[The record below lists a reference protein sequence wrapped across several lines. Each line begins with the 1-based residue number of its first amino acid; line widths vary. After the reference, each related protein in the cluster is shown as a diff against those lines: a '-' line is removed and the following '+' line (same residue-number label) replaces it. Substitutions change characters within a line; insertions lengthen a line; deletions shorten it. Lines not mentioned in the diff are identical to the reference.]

1 MLYKKNREEKLNTE
15 LFKHPTSEYRCAPF
29 WAWNCELEQKELE
42 WQLEVFKKM
51 GFGGAHMHVRTGMA
65 TPYLSDEHMELIKAC
80 VDKAKKEEMLAW
92 LYDEDRWP
100 SGPAGGIVTKG
111 RQYRAKYLLFTPH
124 PYGSKKAELKATRN
138 SGTVQPG
145 RTENG
150 RLLAC
155 YDVELDTEGY
165 LVSWKVIGES
175 DEAKHDKWYAY
186 LEEMGEISWW
196 NGQTYVNSL
205 DKKAIDRF
213 IEVTYE
219 TYNCTIAEEFDKAVP
234 AIFTDEPQFPGKT
247 TLKYATEKKD
257 VTIAWTDD
265 LPETFAKA
273 YEGEDLLANV
283 PELIWERADKI
294 PSVIRYHYHDHVC
307 ERFVQA
313 FADNCGT
320 WCKEHGIALTG
331 HVMEEPTLKSQTS
344 SLGEAMRN
352 YRGFGIP
359 GIDMLCANFEF
370 TTAKQTQSAVH
381 QYGREGMLSELYGVT
396 GWDFDFR
403 GHKLHGDWQAAL
415 GVTVRV
421 PHLSWVS
428 MGGEAKRDYPAS
440 IHYQSPWWEKYSLV
454 EDHFARVNTA
464 MTRGKA
470 EVKVGVIHPIESYWL
485 HFGPSEQTAIVRDN
499 LDENFQNITKWLLF
513 GGVDFDFISESLLP
527 DICTEASSPL
537 KVGEMAYDM
546 ILVPGCET
554 LRSTTL
560 ERLEV
565 FVKAG
570 GKLVFVGDVP
580 TLEDARYSERAREL
594 AKQAEVVQFNKGSV
608 LEAVEDV
615 RMVELRNETGAMTT
629 NLLHQLRKDGEG
641 RWLFIA
647 HGAEPRNKHIAEKQ
661 DVTIRVNGAWNS
673 TIYNTMTGEQEEAKQ
688 SLKGD
693 VTEVYQTMYD
703 YDSLLLWLEP
713 VTVDDVAQNVVSKSV
728 ETESKSSEQNGDKD
742 SVKVA
747 GSASS
752 VALPDYVDYTLSEPN
767 VLLLDMAEYALDDGE
782 RHAKEELLRLDVE
795 CRKMLGWS
803 TDIAHVAQ
811 PWSLGEETE
820 FHRVSL
826 KFKIESAIE
835 YEGAQLAIEKAEDVK
850 IRWNGKEEENNVVG
864 WYVDK
869 AIQTIALPKI
879 EQGENIL
886 EVEVPIGKRTMIEW
900 MYLLGDFGVEVL
912 GKNAK
917 IVAKREKLAFGDVT
931 VQGLPFYTGNITYHI
946 PIETE
951 GGEISIRS
959 GFYVGAMQEASIDG
973 KEAVPMIYP
982 PYTAKLGTIEA
993 GKHTIDLTFYG
1004 TRQNGFGALHLADEK
1019 RPYLNPSSW
1028 RTEGDHW
1035 CYEYMI
1041 RRMGVLA
1048 TPEIM
1053 ISVWTPWNGDSR

>member
-1 MLYKKNREEKLNTE
+1 MLYKKNNTEKLDFE
-15 LFKHPTSEYRCAPF
+15 LFKKPTSEYRCTPF

-65 TPYLSDEHMELIKAC
+65 TPYLSDEHMALIKAC
-80 VDKAKKEEMLAW
+80 VDKAKKEDMLAW

-100 SGPAGGIVTKG
+100 SGPAGGIVTKD
-111 RQYRAKYLLFTPH
+111 RQYRARYLLFTPY
-124 PYGSKKAELKATRN
+124 PYGSEKAKLKPTRN

-145 RTENG
+145 RTECG

-155 YDVELDTEGY
+155 YDVELDSEGY
-165 LVSWKVIGES
+165 LVDWKLIGE
-175 DEAKHDKWYAY
+175 DEEAHHDKWYAY

-219 TYNCTIAEEFDKAVP
+219 TYNRTIAEEFDKAVP

-265 LPETFAKA
+265 LPETFAA
-273 YEGEDLLANV
+273 EYAGEDLLAGV
-283 PELIWERADKI
+283 PELIWERADKA
-294 PSVIRYHYHDHVC
+294 PSVLRYHYHDHVC

-313 FADNCGT
+313 FADNCGR

-359 GIDMLCANFEF
+359 GIDMLCAQFEY

-415 GVTVRV
+415 GVTIRV

-513 GGVDFDFISESLLP
+513 GSVDFDFISESLLP
-527 DICTEASSPL
+527 DLCSEPSAPL
-537 KVGEMAYDM
+537 KVGEMEYDM

-560 ERLEV
+560 ERLEG

-580 TLEDARYSERAREL
+580 TLEDAHVSERGL
-594 AKQAEVVQFNKGSV
+594 ALSQQAKVVQFNKGSV
-608 LEAVEDV
+608 LEVVEEV
-615 RMVELRNETGAMTT
+615 RLVELRNETGGMTK
-629 NLLHQLRKDGEG
+629 NLLHQIRKDGDG

-647 HGAEPRNKHIAEKQ
+647 HGIEPRNKHISEKQ
-661 DVTIRVNGAWNS
+661 NVTIRVKGAWKA
-673 TIYNTMTGEQEEAKQ
+673 TIYNTMNGEQEVPKQ
-688 SLKGD
+688 SLKGN

-713 VTVDDVAQNVVSKSV
+713 VAFDIDNEVGSAT
-728 ETESKSSEQNGDKD
+728 EQNCNAK
-742 SVKVA
+742 SVKVS
-747 GSASS
+747 GTKKSI
-752 VALPDYVDYTLSEPN
+752 VIPDYVDYTLSEPN
-767 VLLLDMAEYALDDGE
+767 ALVLDMAEYALDGGDW
-782 RHAKEELLRLDVE
+782 HTKEEILRLDVE

-811 PWSLGEETE
+811 PWSLGEEKE
-820 FHRVSL
+820 FHKVTLR
-826 KFKIESAIE
+826 FHIESSIE
-835 YEGAQLAIEKAEDVK
+835 YEGAHLAIEKAEDVK
-850 IRWNGKEEENNVVG
+850 LKWNDKEVDNNVVG

-879 EQGENIL
+879 EKGENVL
-886 EVEVPIGKRTMIEW
+886 EADVPIGKRTMIEW
-900 MYLLGDFGVEVL
+900 AYLLGDFGVEVF
-912 GKNAK
+912 GKNAR
-917 IVAKREKLAFGDVT
+917 IVPKRDKLAFGDVT

-951 GGEISIRS
+951 GGNVSIRS

-973 KEAVPMIYP
+973 KAVVPMIYP
-982 PYTAKLGTIEA
+982 PYIASLGTVVA
-993 GKHTIDLTFYG
+993 GKHIIDLTFYG
-1004 TRQNGFGALHLADEK
+1004 TRQNGFGTLHLADEK
-1019 RPYLNPSSW
+1019 RTFINPSSW
-1028 RTEGDHW
+1028 RTTGDQW
-1035 CYEYMI
+1035 CYEYML
-1041 RRMGVLA
+1041 RKMGVLA
-1048 TPEIM
+1048 SPEI
-1053 ISVWTPWNGDSR
+1053 VEEK

>member
-1 MLYKKNREEKLNTE
+1 MLYKQKTDEKLDLA
-15 LFKHPTSEYRCAPF
+15 LFKNPTSEYRATPF

-51 GFGGAHMHVRTGMA
+51 GLGGAHMHVRTGMA
-65 TPYLSDEHMELIKAC
+65 TPYLSEEHMKLIKAC
-80 VDKAKKEEMLAW
+80 VEKAKKEDMLAW

-100 SGPAGGIVTKG
+100 SGPAGGIVTKD
-111 RQYRAKYLLFTPH
+111 RQYRARYLLFTPH
-124 PYGSKKAELKATRN
+124 PYGSDKAELKATRN

-150 RLLAC
+150 RLVAC
-155 YDVELDTEGY
+155 YDVELDAEGY
-165 LVSWKVIGES
+165 LVSWKTIGES
-175 DEAKHDKWYAY
+175 DAAKHDKWYAY

-196 NGQTYVNSL
+196 NGQTYINSL

-219 TYNCTIAEEFDKAVP
+219 TYNRTISEEFDKAVL

-273 YEGEDLLANV
+273 YKGEDLLANV
-283 PELIWERADKI
+283 PELIWERADQV

-359 GIDMLCANFEF
+359 GIDMLCARFEF

-499 LDENFQNITKWLLF
+499 MDENFQNITKWLLF

-527 DICTEASSPL
+527 DLCTEASSPL

-560 ERLEV
+560 ERLEG
-565 FVKAG
+565 FAKAG
-570 GKLVFVGDVP
+570 GKLVFVGDIP
-580 TLEDARYSERAREL
+580 TLEDARQSARGHVL
-594 AKQAEVVQFNKGSV
+594 AEKVKVVQFNKGSV
-608 LEAVEDV
+608 LDAVEEV
-615 RMVELRNETGAMTT
+615 RLVELRNETGALTT
-629 NLLHQLRKDGEG
+629 NLLHQLRVDGDG

-647 HGAEPRNKHIAEKQ
+647 HGAEPRNKHISEKQ
-661 DVTIRVNGAWNS
+661 DVTIRVKGAWKV
-673 TIYNTMTGEQEEAKQ
+673 TIYNTMTGEQEEVKQ
-688 SLKGD
+688 GLKGD

-713 VTVDDVAQNVVSKSV
+713 IAVNVADGVVTGSIEVQSNRADQNR
-728 ETESKSSEQNGDKD
+728 DKD
-742 SVKVA
+742 TVKVA
-747 GSASS
+747 GDARSI
-752 VALPDYVDYTLSEPN
+752 ALPDYVEYTLSEPN
-767 VLLLDMAEYALDDGE
+767 ALLLDIAEYALDGGE
-782 RHAKEELLRLDVE
+782 WHAKEELLRLDVE

-811 PWSLGEETE
+811 PWSMEEETE

-826 KFKIESAIE
+826 KFKIESVLE
-835 YEGAQLAIEKAEDVK
+835 YEGTHLAIEKAEDVK
-850 IRWNGKEEENNVVG
+850 IRWNGKEVDNQVVG

-879 EQGENIL
+879 KKGDNIL
-886 EVEVPIGKRTMIEW
+886 EVEVPIGKRTMVEW
-900 MYLLGDFGVEVL
+900 MYLLGDFGVEVF
-912 GKNAK
+912 GKNAR
-917 IVAKREKLAFGDVT
+917 IIAKRDKLAFGDVT

-959 GFYVGAMQEASIDG
+959 GFYVGAMQEASLNG
-973 KEAVPMIYP
+973 KDAISMIYP
-982 PYTAKLGTIEA
+982 PYTANLGRVEA
-993 GKHTIDLTFYG
+993 GKYTIDLTFYG

-1019 RPYLNPSSW
+1019 RAFLNPSSW
-1028 RTEGDHW
+1028 RTTGDHW
-1035 CYEYMI
+1035 CYEYML
-1041 RRMGVLA
+1041 RKMGVLV
-1048 TPEIM
+1048 TPEITEE
-1053 ISVWTPWNGDSR
+1053 ILN

>member
-1 MLYKKNREEKLNTE
+1 MLYKKKNNEKLDLA
-15 LFKHPTSEYRCAPF
+15 LFKYPTSEYRAAPF

-65 TPYLSDEHMELIKAC
+65 TPYLSDEHMQLIKAC
-80 VDKAKKEEMLAW
+80 VDKAKKEDMLAW

-100 SGPAGGIVTKG
+100 SGPAGGIVTKD
-111 RQYRAKYLLFTPH
+111 RQYRARYLLFTPY
-124 PYGSKKAELKATRN
+124 PYGSDKAELKATRN

-175 DEAKHDKWYAY
+175 DVAKHDKWYAY

-196 NGQTYVNSL
+196 NGQTYINSL

-219 TYNCTIAEEFDKAVP
+219 TYNRTISEEFDKAVP

-257 VTIAWTDD
+257 VTIAWMDD
-265 LPETFAKA
+265 LPETFAKE
-273 YEGEDLLANV
+273 YGGEDLLTNV
-283 PELIWERADKI
+283 PELIWERADRVA
-294 PSVIRYHYHDHVC
+294 SVIRYHYHDHVC
-307 ERFVQA
+307 ERFVEA
-313 FADNCGT
+313 FADNCGA
-320 WCKEHGIALTG
+320 WCKEHGIELTG

-359 GIDMLCANFEF
+359 GIDMLAANFEF

-440 IHYQSPWWEKYSLV
+440 IHYQSPWWERYSLV
-454 EDHFARVNTA
+454 ENHFARVGTA

-499 LDENFQNITKWLLF
+499 MDENFQNITKWLLF
-513 GGVDFDFISESLLP
+513 GGGDFDFISESLLP
-527 DICTEASSPL
+527 ALCKESGAPL
-537 KVGEMAYDM
+537 NVGEMEYDM

-560 ERLEV
+560 ERLEG
-565 FVKAG
+565 FAKAG

-580 TLEDARYSERAREL
+580 TLEDARRSERGYIL
-594 AKQAEVVQFNKGSV
+594 AEQAKVVQFNKGSV
-608 LEAVEDV
+608 LEAVESV

-629 NLLHQLRKDGEG
+629 NLLHQLRKDGDG
-641 RWLFIA
+641 RWLFVA
-647 HGAEPRNKHIAEKQ
+647 HGAEPRNKHISEKQ
-661 DVTIRVNGAWNS
+661 DVTIRVKGVWKA

-688 SLKGD
+688 SLKGN

-713 VTVDDVAQNVVSKSV
+713 VKGNVAEIDAMESFVV
-728 ETESKSSEQNGDKD
+728 E
-742 SVKVA
+742 KVLGA
-747 GSASS
+747 ERNIT
-752 VALPDYVDYTLSEPN
+752 LPDYVDYTLNEPN
-767 VLLLDMAEYALDDGE
+767 ALLLDMAEYALDGGE
-782 RHAKEELLRLDVE
+782 WHAKEELLRLDVE

-820 FHRVSL
+820 FHRVAL
-826 KFKIESAIE
+826 KFRIESTIE
-835 YEGAQLAIEKAEDVK
+835 YEGAYLAIEKAGDVH
-850 IRWNGKEEENNVVG
+850 IRWNGEEVDNQVVG

-869 AIQTIALPKI
+869 AIQTITLPRIKKG
-879 EQGENIL
+879 QNVL
-886 EVEVPIGKRTMIEW
+886 EVQAPIGKRTMIEW
-900 MYLLGDFGVEVL
+900 MYLLGGFGVEVF
-912 GKNAK
+912 GKNTR
-917 IVAKREKLAFGDVT
+917 IVPKREKLAFGDVT

-951 GGEISIRS
+951 GGNISIRS
-959 GFYVGAMQEASIDG
+959 GFYVGAMQEASLDG
-973 KEAVPMIYP
+973 KDAVPMIYP
-982 PYTAKLGTIEA
+982 PYIANLGTVEA

-1004 TRQNGFGALHLADEK
+1004 TRQNGFGTLHLADKK
-1019 RPYLNPSSW
+1019 RTFINPSSW
-1028 RTEGDHW
+1028 RKTGDQW
-1035 CYEYMI
+1035 CYEYML
-1041 RRMGVLA
+1041 RRMGVLT
-1048 TPEIM
+1048 TPEITEE
-1053 ISVWTPWNGDSR
+1053 VN

>member
-1 MLYKKNREEKLNTE
+1 MLYKKNIKEKLELT
-15 LFKHPTSEYRCAPF
+15 LFKNPTSEYRCAPF

-80 VDKAKKEEMLAW
+80 VDKAKKEDMLAW

-100 SGPAGGIVTKG
+100 SGPAGGIVTKD
-111 RQYRAKYLLFTPH
+111 RQYRARYLLFTPY
-124 PYGSKKAELKATRN
+124 PYGSEKAELKATRN

-155 YDVELDTEGY
+155 YDVELDAEGY
-165 LVSWKVIGES
+165 LLSSRIIGEN
-175 DEAKHDKWYAY
+175 EKAKYEKWYAY

-219 TYNCTIAEEFDKAVP
+219 TYHKTISEEFDKTVL

-265 LPETFAKA
+265 LPDTFAA
-273 YEGEDLLANV
+273 RYEGEDLLANV
-283 PELIWERADKI
+283 PELIWERADRI

-313 FADNCGT
+313 FADNCGA

-359 GIDMLCANFEF
+359 GMDMLCANFEY
-370 TTAKQTQSAVH
+370 TTAKQVQSAVH

-428 MGGEAKRDYPAS
+428 MEGEAKRDYPAS

-454 EDHFARVNTA
+454 EDHFARINTA

-513 GGVDFDFISESLLP
+513 GGIDFDFISESLLP
-527 DICTEASSPL
+527 ELCEEAGAPL
-537 KVGEMAYDM
+537 KVGEMEYDM

-560 ERLEV
+560 ERLEG
-565 FVKAG
+565 FAKAG

-580 TLEDARYSERAREL
+580 TLEDARQSERGHVL
-594 AKQAEVVQFNKGSV
+594 AEQAKVVQFNKGSV
-608 LEAVEDV
+608 LDAVESV

-629 NLLHQLRKDGEG
+629 NLLHQIRKDGEG

-647 HGAEPRNKHIAEKQ
+647 HGTEPRNKHISEKQ
-661 DVTIRVNGAWNS
+661 DVTIRVKGAWKA
-673 TIYNTMTGEQEEAKQ
+673 TIYNTITGESEVAKQ
-688 SLKGD
+688 CVKGN

-713 VTVDDVAQNVVSKSV
+713 IEVDVTDGAVGTIVDAIA
-728 ETESKSSEQNGDKD
+728 DKVD
-742 SVKVA
+742 SVVEKNTGA
-747 GSASS
+747 QCENELGTKKTI
-752 VALPDYVDYTLSEPN
+752 ALPDYVDYTLSEPN
-767 VLLLDMAEYALDDGE
+767 ALLLDMAEYALDGGE
-782 RHAKEELLRLDVE
+782 WHAKEELLRLDVE
-795 CRKMLGWS
+795 CRKTLGWS

-820 FHRVSL
+820 FHQVSL
-826 KFKIESAIE
+826 RFRIHSEIE
-835 YEGAQLAIEKAEDVK
+835 YEGAQLALEKAEDVK
-850 IRWNGKEEENNVVG
+850 LRWNGQDVKNNVVG

-869 AIQTIALPKI
+869 VIQTIALPKI
-879 EQGENIL
+879 EQGVNIL
-886 EVEVPIGKRTMIEW
+886 EVEVPIGKRTMVEW
-900 MYLLGDFGVEVL
+900 MYLLGDLGVEVF
-912 GKNAK
+912 GKNAR
-917 IVAKREKLAFGDVT
+917 IVAKRDKLAFGDVT

-951 GGEISIRS
+951 GGDISIRS

-973 KEAVPMIYP
+973 KEPVPMIYP
-982 PYTAKLGTIEA
+982 PYTANLGVVNA
-993 GKHTIDLTFYG
+993 GKHTIDLIFYG
-1004 TRQNGFGALHLADEK
+1004 TRQNGFGTLHLADEK
-1019 RPYLNPSSW
+1019 RTFLNPSSW

-1035 CYEYMI
+1035 CNEYML

-1048 TPEIM
+1048 SPEI
-1053 ISVWTPWNGDSR
+1053 IKN

>member
-1 MLYKKNREEKLNTE
+1 MLYKKNNTPNLDFE
-15 LFKHPTSEYRCAPF
+15 LFKKPTAEYRAAPF
-29 WAWNCELEQKELE
+29 WAWNCELNQKELE

-65 TPYLSDEHMELIKAC
+65 TSYLSNEHMDLIRAC

-100 SGPAGGIVTKG
+100 SGPAGGIVTKD
-111 RQYRAKYLLFTPH
+111 RQYRARYLLFTPY
-124 PYGSKKAELKATRN
+124 PYGSERAELKATRN

-155 YDVELDTEGY
+155 YDVELDSDGF
-165 LVSWKVIGES
+165 LVSWNVIGES
-175 DEAKHDKWYAY
+175 DVAKHDKWYAY

-219 TYNCTIAEEFDKAVP
+219 TYNRTIWEEFDKCIP

-265 LPETFAKA
+265 LPETFAAA
-273 YEGEDLLANV
+273 YEGEELLANV
-283 PELIWERADKI
+283 PELIWERADKL

-313 FADNCGT
+313 FADNCGS

-331 HVMEEPTLKSQTS
+331 HMMEEPTLKSQTQ

-359 GIDMLCANFEF
+359 GMDMLCADFEF

-396 GWDFDFR
+396 GWEFDFR

-527 DICTEASSPL
+527 ELCSTAGAPL
-537 KVGEMAYDM
+537 KVGEMAYDI

-560 ERLEV
+560 ERLEE
-565 FVKAG
+565 FVQAG
-570 GKLVFVGDVP
+570 GKLVFAGDVP
-580 TLEDARYSERAREL
+580 TLEDACQSERARQL
-594 AKQAEVVQFNKGSV
+594 AKVAEVVQFNKGSV

-629 NLLHQLRKDGEG
+629 NLLHQLRKDGDG

-647 HGAEPRNKHIAEKQ
+647 HGTEPRNKHISEKQ
-661 DVTIRVNGAWNS
+661 DVTIRVKGAWKALV
-673 TIYNTMTGEQEEAKQ
+673 YNTMTGEQEDVKQ
-688 SLKGD
+688 SVKGN
-693 VTEVYQTMYD
+693 VTEIYQTMYA

-713 VTVDDVAQNVVSKSV
+713 VAAESVVDSAV
-728 ETESKSSEQNGDKD
+728 EQNTGMQFEKVVG
-742 SVKVA
+742 VKKQI
-747 GSASS
+747 
-752 VALPDYVDYTLSEPN
+752 ALPDYVDYTLSEPN
-767 VLLLDMAEYALDDGE
+767 AMLLDMAEYALDGGE
-782 RHAKEELLRLDVE
+782 WHAKEELLRVDVE
-795 CRKMLGWS
+795 CRKLLGWS

-820 FHRVSL
+820 FHRVTL
-826 KFKIESAIE
+826 KFRIDSSIE
-835 YEGAQLAIEKAEDVK
+835 YEGAHLAIEKAEDVK
-850 IRWNGKEEENNVVG
+850 LKWNGKEVDNKIVG

-886 EVEVPIGKRTMIEW
+886 EAEVPIGKRTMIEW

-912 GKNAK
+912 GKNTR
-917 IVAKREKLAFGDVT
+917 IISKRDKLAFGDIT

-946 PIETE
+946 PIETV
-951 GGEISIRS
+951 GGDISIRS

-973 KEAVPMIYP
+973 KDVVPMIYP
-982 PYTAKLGTIEA
+982 PYIARLGNVEA

-1004 TRQNGFGALHLADEK
+1004 TRQNGFGTLHLADEK
-1019 RPYLNPSSW
+1019 RTFINPSSW
-1028 RTEGDHW
+1028 RTTRDYW
-1035 CYEYMI
+1035 CYEYML

-1048 TPEIM
+1048 TPEI
-1053 ISVWTPWNGDSR
+1053 IEELKG

>member
-1 MLYKKNREEKLNTE
+1 MLYKKNDSEKLDIE
-15 LFKHPTSEYRCAPF
+15 LFKKPTSEYRCTPF

-65 TPYLSDEHMELIKAC
+65 TPYLSDEHMNLIKAC
-80 VDKAKKEEMLAW
+80 VDKAKKEDMLAW

-100 SGPAGGIVTKG
+100 SGPAGGIVTKD
-111 RQYRAKYLLFTPH
+111 RQYRARYLLFTPY
-124 PYGSKKAELKATRN
+124 PYGSEKAELKPTRN

-145 RTENG
+145 RTECG

-155 YDVELDTEGY
+155 YDVELDADGY
-165 LVSWKVIGES
+165 LVNWNVIGEEE
-175 DEAKHDKWYAY
+175 EAKHDKWYAY

-219 TYNCTIAEEFDKAVP
+219 TYNRTIAEEFDKAVP

-265 LPETFAKA
+265 LPETFAEA
-273 YEGEDLLANV
+273 YNGEDLIAGV
-283 PELIWERADKI
+283 PELIWERADKV

-307 ERFVQA
+307 ERFVEA
-313 FADNCGT
+313 FADNCGR

-359 GIDMLCANFEF
+359 GMDMLSANFEF
-370 TTAKQTQSAVH
+370 TTAKQVQSAVH

-428 MGGEAKRDYPAS
+428 MEGEAKRDYPAS

-464 MTRGKA
+464 MTRGKT
-470 EVKVGVIHPIESYWL
+470 EVKLGVIHPIESYWL

-513 GGVDFDFISESLLP
+513 GGIDFDFISESLLP
-527 DICTEASSPL
+527 DLCAEAGAPL
-537 KVGEMAYDM
+537 EVGEMAYDM

-560 ERLEV
+560 ERLEG

-580 TLEDARYSERAREL
+580 TLEDARISERGRKL
-594 AKQAEVVQFNKGSV
+594 AEQAKVVQFNKGSV
-608 LEAVEDV
+608 LQAVEDV
-615 RMVELRNETGAMTT
+615 RLVELRNQTGAMTT
-629 NLLHQLRKDGEG
+629 NLLHQIRKDGDG

-647 HGAEPRNKHIAEKQ
+647 HGAEPRNKHISEKQ
-661 DVTIRVNGAWNS
+661 DVTIRVKGLWKV
-673 TIYNTMTGEQEEAKQ
+673 TIYNTMTGEKEVAKQ
-688 SLKGD
+688 CIKGN

-713 VTVDDVAQNVVSKSV
+713 YKAEGVMNDDATSVSEVIDNIVKQNTCGHLEKAAR
-728 ETESKSSEQNGDKD
+728 
-742 SVKVA
+742 VKKNIA
-747 GSASS
+747 I
-752 VALPDYVDYTLSEPN
+752 PDYVDYTLSEPN
-767 VLLLDMAEYALDDGE
+767 ALILDMAEYALDGGKW
-782 RHAKEELLRLDVE
+782 HAKEELLRLDVE

-811 PWSLGEETE
+811 PWSLGEEKE

-826 KFKIESAIE
+826 RFHIESAIE
-835 YEGAQLAIEKAEDVK
+835 YEGAHLAIEKAEDVK
-850 IRWNGKEEENNVVG
+850 IRWNGTEVDNNIVG

-869 AIQTIALPKI
+869 AIQMIALPRLQK
-879 EQGENIL
+879 GENIL
-886 EVEVPIGKRTMIEW
+886 EAEVPIGKRTMVEW
-900 MYLLGDFGVEVL
+900 MYLLGDFGVEVC
-912 GKNAK
+912 GKNTR
-917 IVAKREKLAFGDVT
+917 IVPKRNKLAFGDVT

-951 GGEISIRS
+951 GGNLSIRS
-959 GFYVGAMQEASIDG
+959 EFYVGAMQEASIDG
-973 KEAVPMIYP
+973 KDAVPMIYP
-982 PYTAKLGTIEA
+982 PYTVSLGIVEA

-1035 CYEYMI
+1035 CYEYML
-1041 RRMGVLA
+1041 RKAGVIA
-1048 TPEIM
+1048 SPE
-1053 ISVWTPWNGDSR
+1053 VVEE

>member
-1 MLYKKNREEKLNTE
+1 MLYKKNNTEKLDIE
-15 LFKHPTSEYRCAPF
+15 LFKKPTSEYRCTPF

-80 VDKAKKEEMLAW
+80 VDKAKKEDMLAW

-100 SGPAGGIVTKG
+100 SGPAGGIVTKD
-111 RQYRAKYLLFTPH
+111 RQYRARYLLFTPH
-124 PYGSKKAELKATRN
+124 PYGSEEAELKPTRN

-145 RTENG
+145 RTECG

-155 YDVELDTEGY
+155 YDVELDENGY
-165 LVSWKVIGES
+165 LVSSRMVDENE
-175 DEAKHDKWYAY
+175 EAKHNKWYAY

-219 TYNCTIAEEFDKAVP
+219 TYNRTIAEEFDKAVP

-265 LPETFAKA
+265 LPETFSAA
-273 YEGEDLLANV
+273 YEGEDLLAGV
-283 PELIWERADKI
+283 PELIWERADKV

-313 FADNCGT
+313 FADNCGG

-454 EDHFARVNTA
+454 EDHFARVGTA

-527 DICTEASSPL
+527 DLCSEPSAPL
-537 KVGEMAYDM
+537 KVGEMEYDM

-560 ERLEV
+560 ERLEG

-580 TLEDARYSERAREL
+580 TLEDARISERGRML
-594 AKQAEVVQFNKGSV
+594 TQQAKVVQFNKGSV

-615 RMVELRNETGAMTT
+615 RLVELRNETGAMTE
-629 NLLHQLRKDGEG
+629 NLLHQIRKDGDG

-647 HGAEPRNKHIAEKQ
+647 HGVEPRNKHISEKQ
-661 DVTIRVNGAWNS
+661 DVTVRIKGAWKA
-673 TIYNTMTGEQEEAKQ
+673 TIYNTMTGEKEVAKQ
-688 SLKGD
+688 SLKGN

-713 VTVDDVAQNVVSKSV
+713 IKADIADHAEAETIVVQSV
-728 ETESKSSEQNGDKD
+728 ECGGQTGKSAATKKSI
-742 SVKVA
+742 A
-747 GSASS
+747 I
-752 VALPDYVDYTLSEPN
+752 PDYVDYTLSEPN
-767 VLLLDMAEYALDDGE
+767 ALILDMAEYALDGG
-782 RHAKEELLRLDVE
+782 AWYPKEEMLRLDVE

-811 PWSLGEETE
+811 PWSLGEEKE
-820 FHRVSL
+820 FHRVAL
-826 KFKIESAIE
+826 KFRIESAIE

-850 IRWNGKEEENNVVG
+850 LKWNGKEVDNTVVG

-879 EQGENIL
+879 EKGENIL
-886 EVEVPIGKRTMIEW
+886 EAEVPIGKRTMIEW
-900 MYLLGDFGVEVL
+900 AYLLGDFGVEVF
-912 GKNAK
+912 GKNAR
-917 IVAKREKLAFGDVT
+917 IVPKREKLAFGDVT

-951 GGEISIRS
+951 GGCVSLRS

-973 KEAVPMIYP
+973 KNSVPMIYP
-982 PYTAKLGTIEA
+982 PYTASLGAVEA
-993 GKHTIDLTFYG
+993 GKHIIDLTFYG

-1035 CYEYMI
+1035 CYEYML
-1041 RRMGVLA
+1041 RKMGVLA
-1048 TPEIM
+1048 SPEI
-1053 ISVWTPWNGDSR
+1053 VEEK

>member
-1 MLYKKNREEKLNTE
+1 MLYKKSDAKILNLE
-15 LFKHPTSEYRCAPF
+15 LFKNPTSEYRCAPF
-29 WAWNCELEQKELE
+29 WAWNCELEKKELE
-42 WQLEVFKKM
+42 WQLEVFKEM

-100 SGPAGGIVTKG
+100 SGPAGGIVTKDK
-111 RQYRAKYLLFTPH
+111 RYRARYLLFTPH
-124 PYGSKKAELKATRN
+124 PYGSEKAVKKPTRN

-155 YDVELDTEGY
+155 YDIELDAEGY
-165 LVSWKVIGES
+165 LLSSRMIHES
-175 DEAKHDKWYAY
+175 DEAKYEKWYAY

-196 NGQTYVNSL
+196 NGQTYLNSL

-219 TYNCTIAEEFDKAVP
+219 TYNKTISEEFDKTVP

-247 TLKYATEKKD
+247 TLQYATEKKD

-265 LPETFAKA
+265 LPDTFAA
-273 YEGEDLLANV
+273 TYEGEELLAGV
-283 PELIWERADKI
+283 PELIWERADKV
-294 PSVIRYHYHDHVC
+294 PSVSRYHYHDHVC

-313 FADNCGT
+313 FADNCGA
-320 WCKEHGIALTG
+320 WCKEHGIELTG
-331 HVMEEPTLKSQTS
+331 HVMEEPTLKSQTQ

-359 GIDMLCANFEF
+359 GMDMLCARFEY
-370 TTAKQTQSAVH
+370 TTAKQVQSAVH

-485 HFGPSEQTAIVRDN
+485 HFGPSEQTALVRDN

-527 DICTEASSPL
+527 ELCEEAGAPL
-537 KVGEMAYDM
+537 KVGAMEYDM

-560 ERLEV
+560 ERLEG

-570 GKLVFVGDVP
+570 GKLVFVGDIP
-580 TLEDARYSERAREL
+580 TLVDARKSEQVHAL
-594 AKQAEVVQFNKGSV
+594 AEYGKMAQFNKGSV
-608 LEAVEDV
+608 LQAVEDV

-629 NLLHQLRKDGEG
+629 NLLHQIRIDGAG
-641 RWLFIA
+641 RWLFVA
-647 HGAEPRNKHIAEKQ
+647 HGTEPRNKHISEKQ
-661 DVTIRVNGAWNS
+661 DVTIRIKGVWKA
-673 TIYNTMTGEQEEAKQ
+673 TIYNTMTGETEVAKQ
-688 SLKGD
+688 SVKGN

-713 VTVDDVAQNVVSKSV
+713 VKGDV
-728 ETESKSSEQNGDKD
+728 TESNSKQDIMDK
-742 SVKVA
+742 KVL
-747 GSASS
+747 GTKKNIT
-752 VALPDYVDYTLSEPN
+752 LPNYVDYTLSEPN
-767 VLLLDMAEYALDDGE
+767 ALLLDMAEYALDGGE
-782 RHAKEELLRLDVE
+782 WYAKEELLRLDVE

-826 KFKIESAIE
+826 RFQIQSDIE
-835 YEGAQLAIEKAEDVK
+835 YEGAKLALEKAEDVK
-850 IRWNGKEEENNVVG
+850 LRWNGKEVNNQVLD

-869 AIQTIALPKI
+869 AIKTIALPKI
-879 EQGENIL
+879 EKGENLL
-886 EVEVPIGKRTMIEW
+886 EAEVPIGKRTMVEW

-912 GKNAK
+912 GKNTR
-917 IVAKREKLAFGDVT
+917 IIAKRNKLAFGDVT
-931 VQGLPFYTGNITYHI
+931 VQGLPFYTGNVTYHI

-951 GGEISIRS
+951 GGDISVRS
-959 GFYVGAMQEASIDG
+959 GFYIGAMQEVSVDG
-973 KEAVPMIYP
+973 KDAVSMIYP
-982 PYTAKLGTIEA
+982 PYTAELGEVEA
-993 GKHTIDLTFYG
+993 GKHMLDLTFYG
-1004 TRQNGFGALHLADEK
+1004 TRQNGFGTLHLADEN
-1019 RPYLNPSSW
+1019 RAFLNPSSW

-1035 CYEYMI
+1035 CYEYML
-1041 RRMGVLA
+1041 RRMGVLI
-1048 TPEIM
+1048 TPE
-1053 ISVWTPWNGDSR
+1053 VTEQKRKC

>member
-1 MLYKKNREEKLNTE
+1 MLYKKNKTAKLDLD
-15 LFKHPTSEYRCAPF
+15 LFRKPTSEYRCAPF

-65 TPYLSDEHMELIKAC
+65 TPYLSDEHMGLIKAC

-100 SGPAGGIVTKG
+100 SGPAGGIVTKD
-111 RQYRAKYLLFTPH
+111 RQYRARYLLFTPH

-155 YDVELDTEGY
+155 YDVELDSEGY

-196 NGQTYVNSL
+196 NGQTYINSL

-219 TYNCTIAEEFDKAVP
+219 TYNRTISEEFDKCVP

-283 PELIWERADKI
+283 PELIWERADKA

-313 FADNCGT
+313 FADNCGS
-320 WCKEHGIALTG
+320 WCKEHGIELTG

-499 LDENFQNITKWLLF
+499 LDENFLNITKWLLF
-513 GGVDFDFISESLLP
+513 GGIDFDFISESLLP
-527 DICTEASSPL
+527 DLCHEASAPL
-537 KVGEMAYDM
+537 KVGEMEYDM

-560 ERLEV
+560 ERLEG

-570 GKLVFVGDVP
+570 GKLVFVGDIP
-580 TLEDARYSERAREL
+580 TLEDARQSKRGHVL
-594 AKQAEVVQFNKGSV
+594 AEQAKVVQFNQGSV
-608 LEAVEDV
+608 LDAVEKV
-615 RMVELRNETGAMTT
+615 RLVELRNETGAMTT
-629 NLLHQLRKDGEG
+629 NLLHQLRKDGDG
-641 RWLFIA
+641 RWLFVA
-647 HGAEPRNKHIAEKQ
+647 HGAEPRNKHISEKQ
-661 DVTIRVNGAWNS
+661 NVTIRVKGAWKV
-673 TIYNTMTGEQEEAKQ
+673 TIYNTMTGETEVAEQCI
-688 SLKGD
+688 KGN

-713 VTVDDVAQNVVSKSV
+713 VVVNATDDVLTGSIEVQSNIA
-728 ETESKSSEQNGDKD
+728 EQNRDKD
-742 SVKVA
+742 CVKGA
-747 GSASS
+747 ERERYI
-752 VALPDYVDYTLSEPN
+752 ALPTYVDYTLSEPN
-767 VLLLDMAEYALDDGE
+767 ALLLDMAEYALDGGE
-782 RHAKEELLRLDVE
+782 WHAKEELLRLDVE
-795 CRKMLGWS
+795 CRKLLGWS

-820 FHRVSL
+820 FHRVALRVS
-826 KFKIESAIE
+826 IESSIE

-850 IRWNGKEEENNVVG
+850 IRWNGKKVDNEVVG

-879 EQGENIL
+879 KQGENIL
-886 EVEVPIGKRTMIEW
+886 EVEVPIGKRTMVEW
-900 MYLLGDFGVEVL
+900 MYLLGDFGVEVF
-912 GKNAK
+912 GKNAR
-917 IVAKREKLAFGDVT
+917 IVAKRDQLAFGDVT

-946 PIETE
+946 PIESE
-951 GGEISIRS
+951 GGDISIRS
-959 GFYVGAMQEASIDG
+959 GFYEGAMQEASIDG
-973 KEAVPMIYP
+973 KDAVPMIYP
-982 PYTAKLGTIEA
+982 PYIAKLGTVDA

-1004 TRQNGFGALHLADEK
+1004 TRQNGFGTLHLADEK

-1028 RTEGDHW
+1028 RTTGDEW
-1035 CYEYMI
+1035 CYEYML

-1048 TPEIM
+1048 TPEI
-1053 ISVWTPWNGDSR
+1053 IEKK

>member
-1 MLYKKNREEKLNTE
+1 MLYKKKNNEKLDLA
-15 LFKHPTSEYRCAPF
+15 LFKNPTSEYRATPF

-51 GFGGAHMHVRTGMA
+51 GLGGAHMHVRTGMA
-65 TPYLSDEHMELIKAC
+65 TPYLSDEHMELIKTC
-80 VDKAKKEEMLAW
+80 VEKAKKEDMLAW

-100 SGPAGGIVTKG
+100 SGPAGGIVTKD
-111 RQYRAKYLLFTPH
+111 RQYRARYLLFTPH
-124 PYGSKKAELKATRN
+124 PYGSDKAELKATRN

-155 YDVELDTEGY
+155 YDVELDAEGY
-165 LVSWKVIGES
+165 LVSWKTIGET
-175 DEAKHDKWYAY
+175 DVAKHDKWYAY

-196 NGQTYVNSL
+196 NGQTYINSL

-219 TYNCTIAEEFDKAVP
+219 TYNRTISEEFDKAVP

-273 YEGEDLLANV
+273 YKGEDLLANV
-283 PELIWERADKI
+283 PELIWERADQV

-359 GIDMLCANFEF
+359 GIDMLCARFEF

-527 DICTEASSPL
+527 ELCNEASAPL

-560 ERLEV
+560 ERLEG

-580 TLEDARYSERAREL
+580 ALEDACQSVRARVL
-594 AKQAEVVQFNKGSV
+594 AKEAEVVQFNKGSV

-615 RMVELRNETGAMTT
+615 RLVELRNETGAMTT
-629 NLLHQLRKDGEG
+629 NLLHQLRKDGDG

-647 HGAEPRNKHIAEKQ
+647 HGAEPRNKHISEKQ
-661 DVTIRVNGAWNS
+661 DVTIRVKGAWKALV
-673 TIYNTMTGEQEEAKQ
+673 YNTMTGEQEDAKQ
-688 SLKGD
+688 SLKGN
-693 VTEVYQTMYD
+693 VTEIYQTMYA

-713 VTVDDVAQNVVSKSV
+713 VEDH
-728 ETESKSSEQNGDKD
+728 
-742 SVKVA
+742 VA
-747 GSASS
+747 GLTEC
-752 VALPDYVDYTLSEPN
+752 VAVEKVLREKKNIVFPDCVDYTLSEPN
-767 VLLLDMAEYALDDGE
+767 ALLLDMAEFALDGGE
-782 RHAKEELLRLDVE
+782 WNAKEELLRVDVE
-795 CRKMLGWS
+795 CRKLLGWS

-820 FHRVSL
+820 FHRVTL
-826 KFKIESAIE
+826 KFRIDSSIE
-835 YEGAQLAIEKAEDVK
+835 YEGAHLAIEKAEDVK
-850 IRWNGKEEENNVVG
+850 LKWNGKEVDNKVVG

-879 EQGENIL
+879 EQGENVL

-900 MYLLGDFGVEVL
+900 MYLLGEFGVEVS
-912 GKNAK
+912 GKNAR
-917 IVAKREKLAFGDVT
+917 IVCKREKLAFGDVT

-946 PIETE
+946 PIEIE
-951 GGEISIRS
+951 GGDISIRS
-959 GFYVGAMQEASIDG
+959 GFYVGAMQEAGIDG
-973 KEAVPMIYP
+973 KEVVPMIYP
-982 PYTAKLGTIEA
+982 PYIANYEGIEK
-993 GKHTIDLTFYG
+993 GKHVIDLTFYG
-1004 TRQNGFGALHLADEK
+1004 TRQNGFGTLHLADEK
-1019 RPYLNPSSW
+1019 RTFLNPSSW
-1028 RTEGDHW
+1028 RTEGDLW
-1035 CYEYMI
+1035 CYEYML
-1041 RRMGVLA
+1041 RRMGVLVA
-1048 TPEIM
+1048 PEIM
-1053 ISVWTPWNGDSR
+1053 EEK

>member
-1 MLYKKNREEKLNTE
+1 M
-15 LFKHPTSEYRCAPF
+15 
-29 WAWNCELEQKELE
+29 
-42 WQLEVFKKM
+42 
-51 GFGGAHMHVRTGMA
+51 
-65 TPYLSDEHMELIKAC
+65 
-80 VDKAKKEEMLAW
+80 
-92 LYDEDRWP
+92 
-100 SGPAGGIVTKG
+100 
-111 RQYRAKYLLFTPH
+111 
-124 PYGSKKAELKATRN
+124 
-138 SGTVQPG
+138 
-145 RTENG
+145 
-150 RLLAC
+150 
-155 YDVELDTEGY
+155 
-165 LVSWKVIGES
+165 
-175 DEAKHDKWYAY
+175 
-186 LEEMGEISWW
+186 
-196 NGQTYVNSL
+196 
-205 DKKAIDRF
+205 
-213 IEVTYE
+213 
-219 TYNCTIAEEFDKAVP
+219 
-234 AIFTDEPQFPGKT
+234 
-247 TLKYATEKKD
+247 
-257 VTIAWTDD
+257 
-265 LPETFAKA
+265 
-273 YEGEDLLANV
+273 
-283 PELIWERADKI
+283 
-294 PSVIRYHYHDHVC
+294 C

-359 GIDMLCANFEF
+359 GIDMLCARFEF

-499 LDENFQNITKWLLF
+499 MDENFQNITKWLLF

-527 DICTEASSPL
+527 DLCTEASSPL

-560 ERLEV
+560 ERLEG
-565 FVKAG
+565 FAKAG
-570 GKLVFVGDVP
+570 GKLVFVGDIP
-580 TLEDARYSERAREL
+580 TLEDARQSARGHVL
-594 AKQAEVVQFNKGSV
+594 AEKVKVVQFNKGSV
-608 LEAVEDV
+608 LDAVEEV
-615 RMVELRNETGAMTT
+615 RLVELRNETGALTT
-629 NLLHQLRKDGEG
+629 NLLHQLRVDGDG

-647 HGAEPRNKHIAEKQ
+647 HGAEPRNKHISEKQ
-661 DVTIRVNGAWNS
+661 DVTIRVKGAWKV
-673 TIYNTMTGEQEEAKQ
+673 TIYNTMTGEQEEVKQ
-688 SLKGD
+688 GLKGD

-713 VTVDDVAQNVVSKSV
+713 IAVNVADGVVTGSIEVQSNRADQNR
-728 ETESKSSEQNGDKD
+728 DKD
-742 SVKVA
+742 TVKVA
-747 GSASS
+747 GDARSI
-752 VALPDYVDYTLSEPN
+752 ALPDYVEYTLSEPN
-767 VLLLDMAEYALDDGE
+767 ALLLDIAEYALDGGE
-782 RHAKEELLRLDVE
+782 WHAKEELLRLDVE

-811 PWSLGEETE
+811 PWSMEEETE

-826 KFKIESAIE
+826 KFKIESVLE
-835 YEGAQLAIEKAEDVK
+835 YEGTHLAIEKAEDVK
-850 IRWNGKEEENNVVG
+850 IRWNGKEVDNQVVG

-879 EQGENIL
+879 KKGDNIL
-886 EVEVPIGKRTMIEW
+886 EVEVPIGKRTMVEW
-900 MYLLGDFGVEVL
+900 MYLLGDFGVEVF
-912 GKNAK
+912 GKNAR
-917 IVAKREKLAFGDVT
+917 IIAKRDKLAFGDVT

-959 GFYVGAMQEASIDG
+959 GFYVGAMQEASLNG
-973 KEAVPMIYP
+973 KDAISMIYP
-982 PYTAKLGTIEA
+982 PYTANLGRVEA
-993 GKHTIDLTFYG
+993 GKYTIDLTFYG

-1019 RPYLNPSSW
+1019 RAFLNPSSW
-1028 RTEGDHW
+1028 RTTGDHW
-1035 CYEYMI
+1035 CYEYML
-1041 RRMGVLA
+1041 RKMGVLV
-1048 TPEIM
+1048 TPEITEE
-1053 ISVWTPWNGDSR
+1053 ILN

>member
-1 MLYKKNREEKLNTE
+1 MLYKKNQAGKLNAG
-15 LFKHPTSEYRCAPF
+15 LFKNPTSEYRCTPF

-80 VDKAKKEEMLAW
+80 VDKAKKEDMLAW

-100 SGPAGGIVTKG
+100 SGPAGGIVTKD
-111 RQYRAKYLLFTPH
+111 RQYRARYLLFTPH
-124 PYGSKKAELKATRN
+124 PYGSEKAELKATRN

-155 YDVELDTEGY
+155 YDVELDAEGY

-175 DEAKHDKWYAY
+175 DTAKHDKWYAY

-196 NGQTYVNSL
+196 NGQTYINSL

-219 TYNCTIAEEFDKAVP
+219 TYNKTISEEFDKTVP

-257 VTIAWTDD
+257 VTIAWTND
-265 LPETFAKA
+265 LPDTFAA
-273 YEGEDLLANV
+273 TYEGEDLLAGV
-283 PELIWERADKI
+283 PELIWERADRL

-313 FADNCGT
+313 FADNCGA
-320 WCKEHGIALTG
+320 WCKAHGIELTG
-331 HVMEEPTLKSQTS
+331 HVMEEPTLKSQTQ

-359 GIDMLCANFEF
+359 GMDMLCANFEY
-370 TTAKQTQSAVH
+370 TTAKQVQSAVH

-403 GHKLHGDWQAAL
+403 GHKLHGDWQEAL

-428 MGGEAKRDYPAS
+428 MEGEAKRDYPAS

-464 MTRGKA
+464 MTRGKT
-470 EVKVGVIHPIESYWL
+470 EVKLGVIHPIESYWL

-527 DICTEASSPL
+527 ELCKEAGAPL
-537 KVGEMAYDM
+537 IIGEMAYDM

-560 ERLEV
+560 ERLEE
-565 FVKAG
+565 FAKAG
-570 GKLVFVGDVP
+570 GKLVFIGDVP
-580 TLEDARYSERAREL
+580 TLEDARQSVRAHLL
-594 AKQAEVVQFNKGSV
+594 AEQAKVVQFNKGSV
-608 LEAVEDV
+608 LDAVEEV
-615 RMVELRNETGAMTT
+615 RLVELRNETGAMTT

-641 RWLFIA
+641 RWLFVA
-647 HGAEPRNKHIAEKQ
+647 HGTEPRNKHISDKQ
-661 DVTIRVNGAWNS
+661 DVTIRVKGAWKA
-673 TIYNTMTGEQEEAKQ
+673 TIYNTMTGETEVAKQ
-688 SLKGD
+688 CVKGN

-713 VTVDDVAQNVVSKSV
+713 IEVDVTDGAVGTIVDAIADKVDSVV
-728 ETESKSSEQNGDKD
+728 ETNTGAQCENELGTKTTI
-742 SVKVA
+742 
-747 GSASS
+747 
-752 VALPDYVDYTLSEPN
+752 ALPDYVDYTLSEPN
-767 VLLLDMAEYALDDGE
+767 VLLLDMAEYALDGGE
-782 RHAKEELLRLDVE
+782 WHAKEELLRLDVE

-820 FHRVSL
+820 FHQVSL
-826 KFKIESAIE
+826 RFRIHSEIE
-835 YEGAQLAIEKAEDVK
+835 YEGAQLALEKAEDVK
-850 IRWNGKEEENNVVG
+850 LRWNGQEVDNKVVG

-869 AIQTIALPKI
+869 AIKTVALPKI
-879 EQGENIL
+879 EKGENIL
-886 EVEVPIGKRTMIEW
+886 EAEVPIGKRTMVEW
-900 MYLLGDFGVEVL
+900 MYLLGDLGVEVF
-912 GKNAK
+912 GKNAR
-917 IVAKREKLAFGDVT
+917 IVAKRDKLAFGDVT

-951 GGEISIRS
+951 GGDISIRS

-973 KEAVPMIYP
+973 KEPVPMIYP
-982 PYTAKLGTIEA
+982 PYTAELGKVEA
-993 GKHTIDLTFYG
+993 GKHMINLTFYG
-1004 TRQNGFGALHLADEK
+1004 TRQNGFGTLHLADEK
-1019 RPYLNPSSW
+1019 RTLLNPSSW

-1035 CYEYMI
+1035 CYEYVL

-1048 TPEIM
+1048 SPEI
-1053 ISVWTPWNGDSR
+1053 IKN

>member
-1 MLYKKNREEKLNTE
+1 MLYKKNQAGKLNAG
-15 LFKHPTSEYRCAPF
+15 LFKNPTSEYRCTPF
-29 WAWNCELEQKELE
+29 WAWNCELEKKELE

-80 VDKAKKEEMLAW
+80 VDKAKKEDMLAW

-100 SGPAGGIVTKG
+100 SGPAGGIVTKD
-111 RQYRAKYLLFTPH
+111 RQYRARYLLFTPH
-124 PYGSKKAELKATRN
+124 PYGSEKAELKATRN

-155 YDVELDTEGY
+155 YDVELDAEGY
-165 LVSWKVIGES
+165 LVSWKTIGET
-175 DEAKHDKWYAY
+175 DVAKHDKWYAY

-219 TYNCTIAEEFDKAVP
+219 TYNKTIAEEFDKAVP

-257 VTIAWTDD
+257 VTIAWTGD

-273 YEGEDLLANV
+273 YGGEELLANV
-283 PELIWERADKI
+283 PELIWERADRF

-359 GIDMLCANFEF
+359 GIDMLSAKFEY

-454 EDHFARVNTA
+454 EDHFARVGTA

-527 DICTEASSPL
+527 ELCNEADAPL

-554 LRSTTL
+554 LRTTTL
-560 ERLEV
+560 ERLEG

-580 TLEDARYSERAREL
+580 SLVDARQSERGSML
-594 AKQAEVVQFNKGSV
+594 AEQAKVVQFNKGSV
-608 LEAVEDV
+608 LDAVEEV
-615 RMVELRNETGAMTT
+615 RLVELRNETGAMTT
-629 NLLHQLRKDGEG
+629 NLLHQLRKDGDG

-647 HGAEPRNKHIAEKQ
+647 HGAEPRNKHISEKQ
-661 DVTIRVNGAWNS
+661 DVTIRVKGAWKALV
-673 TIYNTMTGEQEEAKQ
+673 YNTMTGEQECAKQ

-693 VTEVYQTMYD
+693 VTEIYQTMYD

-713 VTVDDVAQNVVSKSV
+713 IAEAKKCDVALAVCEEQSARTVTTKESLAIPNYV
-728 ETESKSSEQNGDKD
+728 E
-742 SVKVA
+742 
-747 GSASS
+747 
-752 VALPDYVDYTLSEPN
+752 YTLSESN
-767 VLLLDMAEYALDDGE
+767 ALILDMAEYALDGGE
-782 RHAKEELLRLDVE
+782 WHAKEELLRLDVE

-820 FHRVSL
+820 FHRVAL
-826 KFKIESAIE
+826 KFSIESAIE
-835 YEGAQLAIEKAEDVK
+835 YEGAQLAIEKAEDVTIK
-850 IRWNGKEEENNVVG
+850 WNGKEVDNHVIG

-869 AIQTIALPKI
+869 AIQTIILPRVEI
-879 EQGENIL
+879 GQNVL
-886 EVEVPIGKRTMIEW
+886 EVDVPIGKRTMVEW
-900 MYLLGDFGVEVL
+900 MYLLGDFGVEVF
-912 GKNAK
+912 GKNTR
-917 IVAKREKLAFGDVT
+917 IVQKREKLAFGDVT

-946 PIETE
+946 PIETD
-951 GGEISIRS
+951 GGDISIRS
-959 GFYVGAMQEASIDG
+959 GFYEGAMQEVSVDG
-973 KEAVPMIYP
+973 QDAVPMIYP
-982 PYTAKLGTIEA
+982 PYTAKLGTVEA
-993 GKHTIDLTFYG
+993 GKHTVNLTFYG

-1028 RTEGDHW
+1028 RTGGDHW
-1035 CYEYMI
+1035 CYEYML

-1048 TPEIM
+1048 TPEVM
-1053 ISVWTPWNGDSR
+1053 VAKRDNTKSN